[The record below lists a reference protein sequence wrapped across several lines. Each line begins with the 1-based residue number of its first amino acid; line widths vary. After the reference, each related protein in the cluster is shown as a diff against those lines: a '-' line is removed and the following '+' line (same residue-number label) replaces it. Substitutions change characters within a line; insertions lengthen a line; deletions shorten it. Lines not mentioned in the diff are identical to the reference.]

1 MKITIKKSVEQEIE
15 LPEFPFYIKGGK
27 YTCYKIYSED
37 ECIKL
42 SNFDFNPSIQSK
54 YTTSVALN
62 DFENSEI
69 ITEEEFK
76 EFYKMVLTKIE
87 KNL

>member
-1 MKITIKKSVEQEIE
+1 MKITVTKSVDQEIE
-15 LPEFPFYIKGGK
+15 LPEFPFYLK
-27 YTCYKIYSED
+27 KIYSVYKILNEN
-37 ECIKL
+37 ECIAANDYC
-42 SNFDFNPSIQSK
+42 SPSIEYLR
-54 YTTSVALN
+54 YTTVALK